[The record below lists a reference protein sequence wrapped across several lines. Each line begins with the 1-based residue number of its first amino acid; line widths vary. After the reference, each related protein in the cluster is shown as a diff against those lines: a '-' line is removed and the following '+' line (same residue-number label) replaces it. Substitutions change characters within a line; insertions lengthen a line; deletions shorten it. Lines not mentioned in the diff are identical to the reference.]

1 MSVIEIRL
9 PPEVWED
16 VDEGVEALL
25 DKWLVREG
33 ERVEA
38 GQPIAN
44 AVIVKTNVEVI
55 APQAG
60 RLAQILVPEGET
72 FGRER
77 AIARLEV
84 V

>member
-1 MSVIEIRL
+1 MSMIEVRL
-9 PPEVWED
+9 SPELWEG
-16 VDEGVEALL
+16 VDEEVEALL
-25 DKWLVREG
+25 DSWLVREG
-33 ERVEA
+33 EQVAA

-44 AVIVKTNVEVI
+44 AVIVKTNVEVT

-84 V
+84 S

>member
-9 PPEVWED
+9 PPEVRED
-16 VDEGVEALL
+16 VDEGGEALL

-33 ERVEA
+33 EQVAA
-38 GQPIAN
+38 GRPIAN
-44 AVIVKTNVEVI
+44 VVIVKTNVEVS

-84 V
+84 A

>member
-33 ERVEA
+33 EQVA
-38 GQPIAN
+38 TGQPIAN
-44 AVIVKTNVEVI
+44 VVIVKTNVEVS

-84 V
+84 S